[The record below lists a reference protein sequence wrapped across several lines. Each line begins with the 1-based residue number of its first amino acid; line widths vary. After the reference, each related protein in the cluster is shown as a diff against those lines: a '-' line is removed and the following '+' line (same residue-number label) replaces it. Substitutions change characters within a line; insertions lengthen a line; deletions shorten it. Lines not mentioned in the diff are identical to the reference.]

1 MCVSPQVIYLQ
12 KEEVNRETVYAM
24 HPTSVHGV
32 EDMSTLAELHE
43 AAIMH
48 NLFLRYQKDNIYVRH
63 QSVSHTKHHLFF
75 FSCIHSFVF
84 FHLIQTQTQIHSGL
98 ESKIGINLGPK
109 LIFIENLMTI
119 LHVFSSLQI

>member
-1 MCVSPQVIYLQ
+1 MCVLLQVFYLQ
-12 KEEVNRETVYAM
+12 RAELSRETVYAM

-63 QSVSHTKHHLFF
+63 RTVSVCEHVHHR
-75 FSCIHSFVF
+75 HAGHGRVF
-84 FHLIQTQTQIHSGL
+84 LISG
-98 ESKIGINLGPK
+98 KWD
-109 LIFIENLMTI
+109 
-119 LHVFSSLQI
+119 V